1 MLTPEQKKI
10 VEENHNLIYFY
21 INNNDLDESEYYD
34 LLALS
39 LCKAAKKFD
48 PSKSKFSTFALHC
61 FKMDHWIELRNKK
74 AKKRDALVISLSSE
88 ICQLCPDRENGRT
101 ELYDIIP
108 GDRDVFDKMILLDI
122 PKLLDDDRLVEICKL
137 SYLGYGQQE
146 IADMIGVSQSLV
158 SRQLKI
164 AKKILKEEAIYD

>member
-1 MLTPEQKKI
+1 MLTSEQKKI
-10 VEENHNLIYFY
+10 VEDNHNLIYFY
-21 INNNDLDESEYYD
+21 INKNNLDENEYYD

-61 FKMDHWIELRNKK
+61 FKMDHLIEIRNKK
-74 AKKRDALVISLSSE
+74 AVKRDALVISLSDKIYTSDDGKE
-88 ICQLCPDRENGRT
+88 T
-101 ELYDIIP
+101 ELVEIIP
-108 GDRDVFDKMILLDI
+108 GDRDVFDKMILMDI
-122 PKLLDDDRLVEICKL
+122 PKLLDDDRLVQICKL

-146 IADMIGVSQSLV
+146 IAYMVGVSQSLV

-164 AKKILKEEAIYD
+164 AKKILKENCI

>member
-1 MLTPEQKKI
+1 MLTPKQKKI
-10 VEENHNLIYFY
+10 VEDNHNLIYFY
-21 INNNDLDESEYYD
+21 INKNNLDENEYYD

-48 PSKSKFSTFALHC
+48 PSKGKFSTFAMHC
-61 FKMDHWIELRNKK
+61 FKMDHLIEIRDKK
-74 AKKRDALVISLSSE
+74 AAKRDALVISLSSE
-88 ICQLCPDRENGRT
+88 TCPDSENRRT

-122 PKLLDDDRLVEICKL
+122 PKLLDDRLAHICKL
-137 SYLGYGQQE
+137 SYLGYDQQE
-146 IADMIGVSQSLV
+146 IADMIGFSQSLV

>member
-1 MLTPEQKKI
+1 MLTSEQKKI
-10 VEENHNLIYFY
+10 VEDNHNLIYFY
-21 INNNDLDESEYYD
+21 INKNNLDETEYYD

-48 PSKSKFSTFALHC
+48 PSKGKFSTFAMHC
-61 FKMDHWIELRNKK
+61 FKMDHLIELRDKK
-74 AKKRDALVISLSSE
+74 AAKRDALVISLSSE
-88 ICQLCPDRENGRT
+88 TCPDSENRRT

-108 GDRDVFDKMILLDI
+108 CDRDVFDKMILLDI
-122 PKLLDDDRLVEICKL
+122 PKLLDDRLVHICKL

-164 AKKILKEEAIYD
+164 AKKILKEHCI